1 MRYFSFTLMWLA
13 AFLLSAPSF
22 ADNGITSSTAPTG
35 SEWGGSETWY
45 VMRQLQT
52 SVFLSSNASYTDGSG
67 NLKLNNTAI
76 PGEEHAL
83 WCFVGSETN
92 GYKIY
97 NKAKGTGYVLGL
109 TGTADDGSPR
119 TSLVAEGSEGYT
131 TTFDVRK
138 KEDGYWY
145 IKTHVASGAT
155 ETNLYLNNRDNYLSI
170 WVSSWAYGAEGSAF
184 TIQTPQDYMTG
195 LATGAT
201 TPYATVADN
210 LPAIFPTGTGTSINN
225 VVSSLTITN
234 DIAALPDFVSTTLP
248 AVLSSVGAI
257 IKSAIDGKTMKLA
270 NLGSGGRSG
279 RVLSIGDATCVA
291 AAAPGT
297 ATDVVTIRCN
307 DDGLSFKL
315 YNGATNKYLGAL
327 ATPNVASYKA
337 TAGNYFFVVESSSTA
352 KVENMAGL
360 QQINTPGNSLIHL
373 QNYEP
378 YNLMAY
384 DFDDAASRWTVS
396 EANPPVAETL
406 QALIDRAQGYCDA
419 LLNQEATHVVALKSA
434 ITTAQAAHG
443 AESATTESLQEA
455 TATLQTAFDA
465 MLTNMVA
472 EASTDQYYR
481 FRTTA
486 FNGNKDMTLV
496 HTSWDGLK
504 TKDKTVNTKDQFFK
518 FAVKSSDDG
527 TFEISDAVNN
537 KFVTHSYWWT
547 SSSVNAGNGTAFT
560 VTYTGEEL
568 FTITQGNYG
577 GENHNFFA
585 PGELQD
591 DGTATIYSDQTVN
604 CGRIH
609 WLLEP
614 VSSTEMAAANKALP
628 LVNAISAAA
637 AYENYYDADRAG
649 LPGYLSAD
657 QQSVATDMNTAL
669 TTARTRVTE
678 ITAETT
684 EATVEGYVSDL
695 QNAASALESQIPAV
709 YPTGRYFS
717 IKNNEG
723 RGYVTYEPLAVTA
736 TDGTAYLWSTGKNAQ
751 PAQGETAAVAAT
763 AFSANNVNHLWC
775 FLANEKADG
784 TTEYYL
790 YNAGK
795 KQFARPTKE
804 ARPASGNSTYNP
816 YHWIFSDEPAA
827 ITLHHLSG
835 HTMTITAQSVE
846 VAGDANVGFS
856 ISNVYYGPIISYD
869 AKGDGGLPFVFDWGT
884 AEFAENVPA
893 EVKALV
899 RADLNLATINRERDT
914 KISGLENGQ
923 TIGTYS
929 SDKAFTVRSGV
940 TAYMAKPSSTDEGIY
955 VLTAIEAGKTI
966 PANQGVLLVGDV
978 AQTAAT
984 LDVVYRNGDEA
995 DMTDNQLLGSGA
1007 ETVTMQSGDYI
1018 LAKDDTDSGIA
1029 FYPAQVESVL
1039 PAHKAYFRTSGSVR
1053 ALTLLFGGQ
1062 PTGISEV
1069 AGSDENEN
1077 AAVYDLSGRR
1087 VTRMQKGGLYIRNG
1101 RKFIVK

>member
-35 SEWGGSETWY
+35 SEWGGTETWY

-52 SVFLSSNASYTDGSG
+52 SVFLSSDASYTDGSG

-83 WCFVGSETN
+83 WCFVGNETD
-92 GYKIY
+92 GYQIY
-97 NKAKGTGYVLGL
+97 NKAKGAGYVLGL

-145 IKTHVASGAT
+145 IKTHVASGET
-155 ETNLYLNNRDNYLSI
+155 ETDLYLNNRDNYLSI
-170 WVSSWAYGAEGSAF
+170 WVSGLAYGAAGSAF
-184 TIQTPQDYMTG
+184 TIQTPQDYMSG
-195 LATGAT
+195 LAAGTLQS
-201 TPYATVADN
+201 YATVADN
-210 LPAIFPTGTGTSINN
+210 LPVIFPSGTGTSINGLLN
-225 VVSSLTITN
+225 GMTFTN
-234 DIAALPDFVSTTLP
+234 DIADLPTFVNTTLP
-248 AVLSSVGAI
+248 TVKTSVGPI
-257 IKSAIDGKTMKLA
+257 IKAAIDGKSIKLT
-270 NLGSGGRSG
+270 NRGSGNRNG
-279 RVLSIGDATCVA
+279 RVLSIGEATCVA
-291 AAAPGT
+291 AT
-297 ATDVVTIRCN
+297 ATNGAADVVTIRCN

-315 YNGATNKYLGAL
+315 YNIAVGKYLGAL

-337 TAGNYFFVVESSSTA
+337 TAGNYCFVVASSSTA
-352 KVENMAGL
+352 KVENVAAL
-360 QQINTPGNSLIHL
+360 QQINTSGNSILHL
-373 QNYEP
+373 QNYDP
-378 YNLMAY
+378 YNLMAFN
-384 DFDDAASRWTVS
+384 FDDAASRWTFSS
-396 EANPPVAETL
+396 EEGIAL

-419 LLNQEATHVVALKSA
+419 LLNQEATHVAALRTAISA
-434 ITTAQAAHG
+434 AQTAHDATDATETSLREAA
-443 AESATTESLQEA
+443 T
-455 TATLQTAFDA
+455 TLQTAFDA
-465 MLTNMVA
+465 MLENMIA

-504 TKDKTVNTKDQFFK
+504 TKDKTVNRKDQFFK
-518 FAVKSSDDG
+518 FVAKSGGDG

-537 KFVTHSYWWT
+537 KVVTIASWWT
-547 SSSVNAGNGTAFT
+547 SSSANAGNGTAFT
-560 VTYTGEEL
+560 VSYTGEEL
-568 FTITQGNYG
+568 FTITQGIYG
-577 GENHNFFA
+577 GVNHNFFA
-585 PGELQD
+585 PGELQG
-591 DGTATIYSDQTVN
+591 DGTATIYSDQQVGT
-604 CGRIH
+604 GRIH

-628 LVNAISAAA
+628 LVNAINAAVP
-637 AYENYYDADRAG
+637 YENYYDADRAG
-649 LPGYLSAD
+649 LPGYLNAD
-657 QQSVATDMNTAL
+657 QQSLATDMNSAL
-669 TTARTRVTE
+669 ATARTRVTG
-678 ITAETT
+678 ITAETAD
-684 EATVEGYVSDL
+684 ATVEGYVSEL
-695 QNAASALESQIPAV
+695 QSLASALESQIPAA

-751 PAQGETAAVAAT
+751 PAQGDNEAVAAT

-804 ARPASGNSTYNP
+804 ARPASGYSTYNP

-835 HTMTITAQSVE
+835 HTMTITAKSVE

-856 ISNVYYGPIISYD
+856 ISTNYTGPIISYN
-869 AKGDGGLPFVFDWGT
+869 AAGDGGLPFIFDWGT
-884 AEFAENVPA
+884 VTFDESVPA

-899 RADLNLATINRERDT
+899 RTDLNLATISSTDT
-914 KISGLENGQ
+914 KISGLKEGQ

-929 SDKAFTVRSGV
+929 SDKAFIVRSGV
-940 TAYMAKPSSTDEGIY
+940 TAYMAKPSTTEDDTY
-955 VLTAIEAGKTI
+955 VLTAIEDGKTI

-978 AQTAAT
+978 NQTAAT

-995 DMTDNQLLGSGA
+995 DMTNNQLLGSGA
-1007 ETVTMQSGDYI
+1007 ETVTMRSGDYI
-1018 LAKDDTDSGIA
+1018 LANGGDGIA
-1029 FYPAQVESVL
+1029 FYPAIPATVL
-1039 PAHKAYFRTSGSVR
+1039 PAHKAYFRTSKSVR
-1053 ALTLLFGGQ
+1053 ALTLVFGGEA
-1062 PTGISEV
+1062 TGISEV
-1069 AGSDENEN
+1069 AGSNDDVN
-1077 AAVYDLSGRR
+1077 AEVYDLSGRR
-1087 VTRMQKGGLYIRNG
+1087 VTHMQKGGLYIRNG